1 MKKREPVK
9 VYCLRGGT
17 HEKIKTGET
26 PSNLNNNIGD
36 EVCFSCFF
44 QSVELE
50 ERRGGE
56 LAPVK
61 LHHRGQLVG
70 EAPRMQPHH
79 RDGPLSPETTSG
91 SRCNTANLAIV
102 YSLLRN
108 VNLFALRC
116 AALPLVFVVFSPLL
130 SPFSLVDCSEIK
142 ATPLEESEYFRCG
155 ERGCVSHHLCS
166 AERQVPPLAQTRLA
180 GPLGPGDIN
189 QGHLSERGNAPLPSF
204 SPSHF
209 HFTAFEPKINE
220 SK

>member
-1 MKKREPVK
+1 MWNWK
-9 VYCLRGGT
+9 
-17 HEKIKTGET
+17 
-26 PSNLNNNIGD
+26 SAA
-36 EVCFSCFF
+36 
-44 QSVELE
+44 
-50 ERRGGE
+50 GGE

-70 EAPRMQPHH
+70 EAPKMQPHH
-79 RDGPLSPETTSG
+79 RDGPLSPETTCS

-130 SPFSLVDCSEIK
+130 PPFSLVDCSEIK

-166 AERQVPPLAQTRLA
+166 AERRVPPLAQTRLA